1 MDEAQEALL
10 HANLA
15 LYEGDAL
22 RAQRHLQAFYRLGGP
37 AAEDDP
43 MALWLDAQT
52 QFDAEQRLVRLRA
65 LRACAPL
72 STYGRLAQAILAQED
87 AYEAAAADLAAR
99 LRPRWPTLS
108 RQTRRLLLASALL
121 ALLGFGLL
129 LAWPAPAAPASPP
142 PPVPAITLLPD
153 LSLPLDS
160 ASFRVELPALGLLEL
175 TARENDSRRVVDS
188 ATSSRVLTPLSGARF
203 FAVQGRFECRASICA
218 APPQAQVALVL
229 DDGARIAPRADARII
244 AAEDWPGV
252 ALGRSSSGWWVFEIP
267 LAVGVRALELSAPD
281 GRAFEPRTII
291 LGE

>member
-1 MDEAQEALL
+1 MDEAHEALL
-10 HANLA
+10 QANLA

-52 QFDAEQRLVRLRA
+52 QFDPDQRLVRLRA
-65 LRACAPL
+65 LHASAPL
-72 STYGRLAQAILAQED
+72 STYGLLAQAILAQED
-87 AYEAAAADLAAR
+87 AYQAAAQALNAR
-99 LRPRWPTLS
+99 LRPRWPAFS
-108 RQTRRLLLASALL
+108 RPTRRLLLACAACAAL
-121 ALLGFGLL
+121 ALGLL
-129 LAWPAPAAPASPP
+129 LAWPAPPSSPAEAMPAPA
-142 PPVPAITLLPD
+142 VTLLPD

-188 ATSSRVLTPLSGARF
+188 ATQRRVLTPLSGARF
-203 FAVQGRFECRASICA
+203 FALQGRFECRTSICA
-218 APPQAQVALVL
+218 APPQAQVRLLL
-229 DDGARIAPRADARII
+229 DDGGRIAPRADARII
-244 AAEDWPGV
+244 AAEDWLAV

-267 LAVGVRALELSAPD
+267 LAVRVRALDLSAPD
-281 GRAFEPRTII
+281 GRAFPPLRIE